1 MESSKKSKST
11 KKVSISEKKLK
22 PILKKAKEPV
32 ESDNDSEELPVEKPK
47 LKRTVSKKKVMTSSD
62 DEEEEEEKPKS
73 KKSASKKTE
82 KPKSKKGSKPNAWLE
97 FVKEY
102 RAKHPKLEY
111 KVALK
116 KAAESYKKQK

>member
-22 PILKKAKEPV
+22 PILKKPKEPV
-32 ESDNDSEELPVEKPK
+32 ESDNESDELPVEKPK
-47 LKRTVSKKKVMTSSD
+47 LKRTMSKKKVMTSSD
-62 DEEEEEEKPKS
+62 DEEEKPKS